1 MKNKHL
7 SILCTLSLIT
17 FAFLSS
23 VNYWSFNKSFYKNEY
38 KKLNVAEYI
47 GISEEDLNKT
57 TDVLLGYIKGNNKTL
72 DIECRINGITRSVF
86 NDREKAHML
95 DVKNLYDGAIV
106 VRNVSFVIFV
116 LSFIYIG
123 RSKELFIGYKYSLS
137 LVGLIIA
144 FLLLF
149 CLMDFEGFWL
159 AFHHLFFPF
168 NDLYILDPRYDILVM
183 MVPEGFFFDLCVLI
197 VASTSVM
204 LVGLYFVLR
213 KFLND

>member
-7 SILCTLSLIT
+7 SILCALSLIT
-17 FAFLSS
+17 FAFLSC
-23 VNYWSFNKSFYKNEY
+23 VNYWSFNKNFYKSEY

-47 GISEEDLNKT
+47 GISEDDLNKA
-57 TDVLLGYIKGNNKTL
+57 TDVLLGYIKGENKTL

-86 NDREKAHML
+86 NDREKAHMQ
-95 DVKNLYDGAIV
+95 DVKNLYDWAIV
-106 VRNVSFVIFV
+106 VRNVSFIFFV

-168 NDLYILDPRYDILVM
+168 NDLYLLDPRYDILVM

-197 VASTSVM
+197 VVSTSVM

>member
-57 TDVLLGYIKGNNKTL
+57 TDVLLGYIKGENKTL
-72 DIECRINGITRSVF
+72 DIECRINGITRQVF
-86 NDREKAHML
+86 NNKEKTHMQ

>member
-1 MKNKHL
+1 MKNKYL
-7 SILCTLSLIT
+7 SIICTLSLIT
-17 FAFLSS
+17 FTFLSC
-23 VNYWSFNKSFYKNEY
+23 VNYWSFNKNFYNNEY
-38 KKLNVAEYI
+38 KKLGVAEYI

-57 TDVLLGYIKGNNKTL
+57 TDVLLGYIKGENKTL
-72 DIECRINGITRSVF
+72 DIECRINGIIRPVF

-95 DVKNLYDGAIV
+95 DVKSLYDGATV
-106 VRNVSFVIFV
+106 VRNVSFIFFV

-144 FLLLF
+144 FILLF

-183 MVPEGFFFDLCVLI
+183 MVPEGFFFDLCILI
-197 VASTSVM
+197 VVSTSVM

>member
-1 MKNKHL
+1 M
-7 SILCTLSLIT
+7 IT
-17 FAFLSS
+17 FTFLSC

-57 TDVLLGYIKGNNKTL
+57 TDVLLGYIKGENKTL
-72 DIECRINGITRSVF
+72 DIECRINGITRQVF
-86 NDREKAHML
+86 NNKEKTHMQ

-159 AFHHLFFPF
+159 AFHHLFFSF

-183 MVPEGFFFDLCVLI
+183 MVPEGFFFDLYVLI

>member
-1 MKNKHL
+1 M
-7 SILCTLSLIT
+7 
-17 FAFLSS
+17 
-23 VNYWSFNKSFYKNEY
+23 
-38 KKLNVAEYI
+38 AEYI

-57 TDVLLGYIKGNNKTL
+57 TDVLLGYIKGENKTL
-72 DIECRINGITRSVF
+72 DIECRINGITRQVF
-86 NDREKAHML
+86 NNKEKTHMQ

-159 AFHHLFFPF
+159 AFHHLFFSF

-183 MVPEGFFFDLCVLI
+183 MVPEGFFFDLYVLI

>member
-1 MKNKHL
+1 M
-7 SILCTLSLIT
+7 IT
-17 FAFLSS
+17 FAFLSC
-23 VNYWSFNKSFYKNEY
+23 VNYWSFNKAFYKNEY
-38 KKLNVAEYI
+38 KKLGVAKYI

-57 TDVLLGYIKGNNKTL
+57 TDVLLGYIKGENKTL
-72 DIECRINGITRSVF
+72 DIECRINGITRPVF
-86 NDREKAHML
+86 NDREKGHML
-95 DVKNLYDGAIV
+95 DVKSLYDGAIV
-106 VRNVSFVIFV
+106 IRNVSFVIFV

-123 RSKELFIGYKYSLS
+123 KTKSLFIGYKYSLS

-149 CLMDFEGFWL
+149 CLIDFEGFWL
-159 AFHHLFFPF
+159 GFHHLFFPF

-183 MVPEGFFFDLCVLI
+183 MVPEGFFFDLCILI
-197 VASTSVM
+197 VVSTCVM